1 MGKPGKKGLIFPLV
15 KMISVNI
22 VLYPGCCCKKRSKP
36 EGVCLFMKK
45 GILFKCLRSI
55 VVLVAALMVAAFLL
69 NLGSEPARGK
79 REQTIP
85 LVQVIEAQPETQTMT
100 VEAFGTVEPRE
111 TLS

>member
-1 MGKPGKKGLIFPLV
+1 
-15 KMISVNI
+15 
-22 VLYPGCCCKKRSKP
+22 
-36 EGVCLFMKK
+36 MKK

-69 NLGSEPARGK
+69 NLASEPARGK

-85 LVQVIEAQPETQTMT
+85 LVQVIEAQPQTQTMT

-111 TLS
+111 TLKLTAEVPGRVVFIHPDFKEGKDPWG